1 MDYFHFSLQI
11 STPNTLQ
18 WQHEKKIT
26 FNFCKF
32 DKNKQKKY
40 NMYRCIQ
47 PLLTIMQAYYV

>member
-18 WQHEKKIT
+18 WQHEKIYFK
-26 FNFCKF
+26 FFCKF
-32 DKNKQKKY
+32 DKNKQKTY

-47 PLLTIMQAYYV
+47 PLLTIMQAYCV